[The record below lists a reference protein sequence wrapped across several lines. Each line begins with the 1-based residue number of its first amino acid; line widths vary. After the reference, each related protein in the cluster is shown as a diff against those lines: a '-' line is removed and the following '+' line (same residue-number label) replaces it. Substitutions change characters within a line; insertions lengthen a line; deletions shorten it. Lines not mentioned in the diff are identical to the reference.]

1 MTQEEKFK
9 IWDATNPEV
18 KEVKAY
24 LARMCGQTPLPLV
37 YQTDDVQKKVVT
49 TVLPDKKGNLVGILI
64 DENTMLFLRAVT
76 AKDIKQLLENSSIC
90 VLREPNV
97 NALVKAQFTDFPNPR
112 AATKQDIK
120 LLDKKR
126 ADVLTTFDILD
137 YHGVKLPKPCW
148 EHLGRLN
155 KGADVVERWDGDT
168 RIDYY
173 VEAYG
178 DLLVFADFNQ
188 SAEQ

>member
-1 MTQEEKFK
+1 M
-9 IWDATNPEV
+9 V
-18 KEVKAY
+18 KE
-24 LARMCGQTPLPLV
+24 
-37 YQTDDVQKKVVT
+37 
-49 TVLPDKKGNLVGILI
+49 
-64 DENTMLFLRAVT
+64 
-76 AKDIKQLLENSSIC
+76 
-90 VLREPNV
+90 
-97 NALVKAQFTDFPNPR
+97 QFTDFPNPR

-137 YHGVKLPKPCW
+137 YHGVKLPKLCW

>member
-1 MTQEEKFK
+1 MKQEEKFA
-9 IWDATNPEV
+9 IWDATHPEV
-18 KEVKAY
+18 REVRAY
-24 LARMCGQTPLPLV
+24 LDRLCGKTPLPLV
-37 YQTDDVQKKVVT
+37 YQTEDADKKVVT
-49 TVLPDKKGNLVGILI
+49 DVLPDETANLVGILI
-64 DENTMLFLRAVT
+64 DENTLMYLKAIT

-90 VLREPNV
+90 VLRETNV
-97 NALVKAQFTDFPNPR
+97 NAWVKEQFTDFPNPR